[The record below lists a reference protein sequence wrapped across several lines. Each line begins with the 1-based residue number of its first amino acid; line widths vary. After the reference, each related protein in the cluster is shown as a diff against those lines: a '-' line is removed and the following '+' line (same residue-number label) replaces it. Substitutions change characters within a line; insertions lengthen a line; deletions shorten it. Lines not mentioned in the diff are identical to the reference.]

1 MTEMQFRSILC
12 DAMNQEYRWVPE
24 PEELEYDYTFS
35 PEFEKKMRKMIRRSE
50 GVRIGS
56 HVFRK
61 MTVVILAAVMM
72 LALAACAVYL
82 GVTWQERENA
92 RTGTLDITFD
102 TEKSSSANEAFEKK
116 EPALPENFALTS
128 TNSYPSRFEAVYENH
143 AGQGIDY
150 VQDKNLETMGLS
162 IDSDD
167 ESFTRIEVNGHKGYA
182 VIEGTAP
189 YLIWSDGE
197 YLYYLSGNV
206 SYDVLEKMAD
216 SIE

>member
-1 MTEMQFRSILC
+1 MTEKQFRSILC
-12 DAMNQEYRWVPE
+12 DALNQAYRWVPD
-24 PEELEYDYTFS
+24 PEGLDYDYTFS
-35 PEFEKKMRKMIRRSE
+35 AEFEKKMRKMIRRSE
-50 GVRIGS
+50 GVRIGG

-72 LALAACAVYL
+72 LALTACAVYL
-82 GVTWQERENA
+82 GVTWHENENA
-92 RTGTLDITFD
+92 RSGTLDITFD
-102 TEKSSSANEAFEKK
+102 TEKTGSANEAFERK
-116 EPALPENFALTS
+116 EPALPENFALIS

-143 AGQGIDY
+143 SGQGIDY
-150 VQDKNLETMGLS
+150 VQDKNLDTMGLS

-167 ESFTRIEVNGHKGYA
+167 ESFTQIEVNGHKGYA
-182 VIEGTAP
+182 VTEGDAP

-206 SYDVLEKMAD
+206 SYDVLEKMAE

>member
-24 PEELEYDYTFS
+24 PEELDYDYAFS

-50 GVRIGS
+50 GVRIGR

-61 MTVVILAAVMM
+61 MTVAILAAVMI

-116 EPALPENFALTS
+116 EPALPGNFALTS

-182 VIEGTAP
+182 VTEAAAP

>member
-24 PEELEYDYTFS
+24 PEELDYDYAFS

-50 GVRIGS
+50 GVRIGR

-61 MTVVILAAVMM
+61 MTVAILAAVMM
-72 LALAACAVYL
+72 LALVACAVYL

-116 EPALPENFALTS
+116 EPALPGNFALTS

>member
-1 MTEMQFRSILC
+1 MTEIQFRSILC

-24 PEELEYDYTFS
+24 PENLEYDYTFS

-56 HVFRK
+56 RAFRK

-72 LALAACAVYL
+72 LALAACTVYL
-82 GVTWQERENA
+82 GITWQESENA
-92 RTGTLDITFD
+92 QTGTLDITFD
-102 TEKSSSANEAFEKK
+102 KEKSSSANENFEIK
-116 EPALPENFALTS
+116 EPALPKNFAVTS
-128 TNSYPSRFEAVYENH
+128 TNSYTSRFEAVYENH

-150 VQDKNLETMGLS
+150 VQDKNLDTMGLS

-167 ESFTRIEVNGHKGYA
+167 ESFTQIEVNGHKGYA
-182 VIEGTAP
+182 VTEGDAP

-206 SYDVLEKMAD
+206 SYEVIEEMAKG
-216 SIE
+216 IE

>member
-1 MTEMQFRSILC
+1 MTEIQFRSILC

-24 PEELEYDYTFS
+24 PENLEYDYTFS

-56 HVFRK
+56 RVFRK

-72 LALAACAVYL
+72 LALAACTVYL
-82 GVTWQERENA
+82 GITWQESENA
-92 RTGTLDITFD
+92 QTGTLDITFD
-102 TEKSSSANEAFEKK
+102 KEKSSSANETFEIK
-116 EPALPENFALTS
+116 EPALPKNFAVTS
-128 TNSYPSRFEAVYENH
+128 TNSYMSRFEAVYENH

-150 VQDKNLETMGLS
+150 VQDKNLDTMGLS

-167 ESFTRIEVNGHKGYA
+167 ESFTQIEVNGHKGYA
-182 VIEGTAP
+182 VTEGDAP

-206 SYDVLEKMAD
+206 SYEVIEEMAEG
-216 SIE
+216 IE